1 VDAADKMAVLAF
13 ASLTIAGIIIAYKSY
28 TLGEDVPSSEEIL
41 DAIER
46 GIEKAVS
53 KSFSEDSED
62 IISGVKVSE
71 N

>member
-1 VDAADKMAVLAF
+1 MDTADKMAVLAF
-13 ASLTIAGIIIAYKSY
+13 GSITIAGIIIAYKSY
-28 TLGEDVPSSEEIL
+28 TLGEDTPSGEEIL

-53 KSFSEDSED
+53 KSFSED
-62 IISGVKVSE
+62 ISDVKVSE